1 MAFQLDADW
10 PGLTEADRK
19 HGAEVDRTQVKRIAG
34 LLEEEL
40 KTLTTGGAEPAAAG
54 EHKPGD
60 AFSAPPPPPPGA
72 GALPDLQRH
81 CALSETQLGQW
92 QTAQQF
98 SMGIVSAYAVLVG
111 DPGSPG
117 GGLYAALV
125 RQYGES
131 VNALLESARSYDGA
145 EQAYGQPGDRR

>member
-1 MAFQLDADW
+1 MAFQLDPDW

-19 HGAEVDRTQVKRIAG
+19 HGAEVDRTEVKRIAG
-34 LLEEEL
+34 ELEKAL
-40 KTLTTGGAEPAAAG
+40 KALTTGGAEPAAAG

-60 AFSAPPPPPPGA
+60 EFSPPPPPPSGA
-72 GALPDLQRH
+72 GSLPDLQRH
-81 CALSETQLGQW
+81 CALSEAQLGQW

-98 SMGIVSAYAVLVG
+98 SMGIVSAYSVLVG

-117 GGLYAALV
+117 GGLYASLA

-131 VNALLESARSYDGA
+131 INALLEMARSYDGA
-145 EQAYGQPGDRR
+145 EQAYGRPGDRR